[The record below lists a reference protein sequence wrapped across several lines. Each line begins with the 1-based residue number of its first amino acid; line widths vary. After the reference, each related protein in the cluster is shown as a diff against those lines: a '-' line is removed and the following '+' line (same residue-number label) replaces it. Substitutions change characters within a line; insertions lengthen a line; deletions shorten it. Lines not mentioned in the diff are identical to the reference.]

1 MLFCPSCSNILLTE
15 KTPADFR
22 FFCKTCPYVF
32 RVEQKFE
39 NKLHL
44 ERKEVDDVL
53 GGEDAWKNVDK
64 TSILCTNQPSC
75 KNNQAYFKT
84 IQIRGAD
91 EPMTIFYLC
100 TQCGHQWNE
109 N

>member
-15 KTPADFR
+15 KTINEFR

-32 RVEQKFE
+32 KVNQKFE
-39 NKLHL
+39 SKLHL

-64 TSILCTNQPSC
+64 TTILCPNNTVC
-75 KNNQAYFKT
+75 KNNKAYFKE
-84 IQIRGAD
+84 IQIRSAD

-100 TQCGHQWNE
+100 TECGY
-109 N
+109 